1 MDGNLLNSF
10 IFLSL
15 IILVLFII
23 SLYLKKFSTKKYSQL
38 GTHHGKVISK
48 ISLSRNASLFTFKV
62 GERIFLI
69 GVTDKNIALISELT
83 ENNSNTFLS
92 KSDFPNPSY
101 VSNKQSNKQVENIP
115 VTTEDNLSFKA
126 FLKSAF
132 SKGN

>member
-15 IILVLFII
+15 IILVLLII

-38 GTHHGKVISK
+38 GIHNGKVISK
-48 ISLSRNASLFTFKV
+48 ISLSRNAFLFTVKV

-69 GVTDKNIALISELT
+69 GVTDKNITLISELT